1 MVAGYHHFRKPPIYE
16 IRYYQISIESSR
28 FRLCESC
35 CDPPSPVKG
44 EKFRGNL
51 LQEMPIATMHMRLSG
66 EVKGA
71 GH

>member
-1 MVAGYHHFRKPPIYE
+1 MSKWPPTRGSKGHFESPG
-16 IRYYQISIESSR
+16 YQISMQSSR

-35 CDPPSPVKG
+35 FDFSSPVKG

-66 EVKGA
+66 EVKGE